1 MDEKPLFS
9 TRWYDIIN
17 DDDMLV
23 VKQRELDAPEEAP
36 AIDIEGNDIVSITY
50 GVQYF
55 TDIEELKEFEK
66 LVGEAISEAN
76 EIEQWLHSDEAKTA
90 SVKKAS
96 DWEDVGGW
104 FEKRTPEGYMQ
115 VWHES
120 DFDEDYYAADVVFAD
135 GQQMHISNA
144 GDTLEEAETTAE
156 DALLNENV
164 TAAKFVE
171 PEDVPEYSGT
181 NGEFDHD
188 PIRQGS
194 DKTAD
199 WCEYEAREMKK
210 SIYDQPDVLA
220 CDNTEIR
227 DPKDAVP
234 HKHASKTVV
243 AAITDAY
250 YEPIEAGDV
259 LEESSEDGESIGKF
273 YDVIDVKNGLVIVE
287 DEDGDKQML
296 SQAEI
301 DDRGLFKNAE
311 ASDEAR
317 KERGEYTDEELQSFQ
332 DEADYDAWRDRDI

>member
-36 AIDIEGNDIVSITY
+36 AIDIEGNDIISITY

-66 LVGEAISEAN
+66 LVGEAISEAS

-96 DWEDVGGW
+96 DWENVGGW
-104 FEKRTPEGYMQ
+104 FEKKTSEGYMQ

-144 GDTLEEAETTAE
+144 GDTLEEAEATAE

-188 PIRQGS
+188 PIRQS
-194 DKTAD
+194 SAKTAD
-199 WCEYEAREMKK
+199 WCEYEARDMKK

-227 DPKDAVP
+227 DPKDAIP
-234 HKHASKTVV
+234 HKHASKTAT
-243 AAITDAY
+243 AAITDVY

-296 SQAEI
+296 SQDEI

-332 DEADYDAWRDRDI
+332 DDADYDAWRDRDI